1 MAAIAAIT
9 EAMMRITSQGTLP
22 GFMPKPRPRTRTPG
36 AADVANADA
45 AKADTE
51 EDRGVNDHDWRRV
64 MKSILAS
71 KTAGAAF

>member
-1 MAAIAAIT
+1 MAAMAAIT

-51 EDRGVNDHDWRRV
+51 EDRGENDHELKKGDEV
-64 MKSILAS
+64 HISFKNGAS
-71 KTAGAAF
+71 RF